1 MTNPDIPLD
10 EAADILAAEYVLGT
24 LPLEQREAA
33 ATRIRRDTHFALAVA
48 RWEERLSALNTAYED
63 APAPN
68 LLPQIE
74 ARLFGVPAQKPG
86 QKPAQKRVF
95 WKSWFGGAA
104 VAAALGLAVLVFL
117 PNQPP
122 SFTPLPFTPLTTLA
136 AENSDLRYAVGLR
149 GQELHIARIAGP
161 AAEAG
166 RVHEL
171 WLIVGEAA
179 PVSLGLIMGED
190 ITLAASGLAPGMVLA
205 ISLEPTGGSP
215 TGAPTGPVL
224 VTGVIEKL

>member
-74 ARLFGVPAQKPG
+74 ARLFGVPAQKSG
-86 QKPAQKRVF
+86 QKPAQKRAF

-117 PNQPP
+117 P
-122 SFTPLPFTPLTTLA
+122 TDPLPFNPLTTLA
-136 AENSDLRYAVGLR
+136 AENSELRYAVGLR

-179 PVSLGLIMGED
+179 PVSLGLITGED
-190 ITLAASGLAPGMVLA
+190 ITLATSGLAPGMVLA

-224 VTGVIEKL
+224 VTGVIEKI

>member
-1 MTNPDIPLD
+1 MTTPDIPLD

-24 LPLEQREAA
+24 LPLDQREAT

-48 RWEERLSALNTAYED
+48 RWEERLSPLNAGYDT
-63 APAPN
+63 APAPD
-68 LLPQIE
+68 LLPKIE
-74 ARLFGVPAQKPG
+74 ARLFGLPDAAQPK
-86 QKPAQKRVF
+86 ARAF

-104 VAAALGLAVLVFL
+104 AAAALGLAVLAFL
-117 PNQPP
+117 PP
-122 SFTPLPFTPLTTLA
+122 SPLPYSPLTTLA
-136 AENSDLRYAVGLR
+136 AEGSDLRYEVGLR
-149 GQELHIARIAGP
+149 GDELRIARIAGP

-171 WLIVGEAA
+171 WLIIGSAA
-179 PVSLGLIMGED
+179 PVSLGLITGQD
-190 ITLAASGLAPGMVLA
+190 LTLATTGLAPGMVLA

-224 VTGVIEKL
+224 VTGVIEKI

>member
-1 MTNPDIPLD
+1 MTQTDTPQD
-10 EAADILAAEYVLGT
+10 EADLLAAEYVLGT
-24 LPLEQREAA
+24 LPLEAREAA

-48 RWEERLSALNTAYED
+48 RWEERLQPLNDAYED

-74 ARLFGVPAQKPG
+74 ARLFGLPESAQPA
-86 QKPAQKRVF
+86 KRAF

-104 VAAALGLAVLVFL
+104 VAAAMGLAVLAYL
-117 PNQPP
+117 P
-122 SFTPLPFTPLTTLA
+122 TAPLPFAPLTTLA
-136 AENSDLRYAVGLR
+136 SETSDLRYEVGLR
-149 GQELHIARIAGP
+149 GNELRINRIAGT

-171 WLIVGEAA
+171 WLIIGNAP
-179 PVSLGLIMGED
+179 PVSLGLITGQEL
-190 ITLAASGLAPGMVLA
+190 TLASMGLAPGMVLA

-224 VTGVIEKL
+224 VTGVVEKI